1 MTPVAVTDMANIAM
15 DFVRSAGPGGDLQ
28 PLGWKLYD
36 YVLKHF
42 DPKAAPAPAPVVVEP
57 APVAVEA
64 APVAEEPHAEAQ
76 A

>member
-15 DFVRSAGPGGDLQ
+15 NFVRSAGPGGDLQ

-36 YVLKHF
+36 YVMKHF
-42 DPKAAPAPAPVVVEP
+42 EPKAAPVVVEP
-57 APVAVEA
+57 APAVEPVVEA
-64 APVAEEPHAEAQ
+64 AHVAEEPHAEAQ

>member
-15 DFVRSAGPGGDLQ
+15 NFVRSAGPGGDLQ

-42 DPKAAPAPAPVVVEP
+42 DPKAAPMVVAPAPVVD
-57 APVAVEA
+57 A

>member
-15 DFVRSAGPGGDLQ
+15 NFVRSAGPGGDLQ

-42 DPKAAPAPAPVVVEP
+42 EPKS
-57 APVAVEA
+57 APVAAPVPVVEAPTVEA